1 MTKLRRAVAG
11 IAFVAMLA
19 LSLAATQGTAWAAT
33 IDPRG
38 GTTIVDGRGSTPQ
51 KNTLPPSSG
60 GVLTAFG
67 VSWED

>member
-33 IDPRG
+33 IDVRDG
-38 GTTIVDGRGSTPQ
+38 VSVDAGRGSTPP
-51 KNTLPPSSG
+51 KSVVPPSTG
-60 GVLTAFG
+60 GTFHSLG
-67 VSWED
+67 VTWED